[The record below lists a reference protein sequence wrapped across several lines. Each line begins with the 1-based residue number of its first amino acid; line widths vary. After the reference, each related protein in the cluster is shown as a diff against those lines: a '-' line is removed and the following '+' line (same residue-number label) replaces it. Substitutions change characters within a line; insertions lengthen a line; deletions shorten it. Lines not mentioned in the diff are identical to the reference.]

1 MASAGFQDKVSAIQ
15 EIKKKHRLLHAIATF
30 IIFVLFAVIIRFLYE
45 PVASY
50 LDFLPEVSI
59 TLIIPILLFLSVIG
73 LFLSRMLT
81 RQTLRIIEDYSRR
94 LDRILNIT
102 RDLREELYGDI
113 LLEKILD
120 YALSMTQSNAGS
132 LLLLDEEGKL
142 TFKIVKGEKASE
154 IVGTSV
160 EPGKGIVGWV
170 AESGMPLRLE
180 HATGDSRFHAEID
193 AMTGYETRSILC
205 VPLKTGDGVI
215 GVLELLNREGGHTY
229 RVRDEE
235 VLTYLAEQAAISIIK
250 SKFYEDQKNYEIHLT
265 ELLLEAIDYHVQE
278 KSGHAR
284 RVARYSNIIAR
295 TLNMSDGE
303 KKTLYFASL
312 LHDVGFLK
320 IKSDDTYKKEEYMK
334 HPVLGYEMIK
344 PINLYASIAPAILH
358 HHERYDGLGYP
369 SNLKGEDIPL
379 NARIISISEA
389 FDAMVSTASYKVP
402 LNFDEAIEELRR
414 HAGTQFDPELAELF
428 INNVSLELVQ

>member
-1 MASAGFQDKVSAIQ
+1 
-15 EIKKKHRLLHAIATF
+15 
-30 IIFVLFAVIIRFLYE
+30 
-45 PVASY
+45 
-50 LDFLPEVSI
+50 
-59 TLIIPILLFLSVIG
+59 
-73 LFLSRMLT
+73 
-81 RQTLRIIEDYSRR
+81 
-94 LDRILNIT
+94 
-102 RDLREELYGDI
+102 
-113 LLEKILD
+113 
-120 YALSMTQSNAGS
+120 
-132 LLLLDEEGKL
+132 
-142 TFKIVKGEKASE
+142 
-154 IVGTSV
+154 
-160 EPGKGIVGWV
+160 
-170 AESGMPLRLE
+170 
-180 HATGDSRFHAEID
+180 
-193 AMTGYETRSILC
+193 
-205 VPLKTGDGVI
+205 
-215 GVLELLNREGGHTY
+215 
-229 RVRDEE
+229 
-235 VLTYLAEQAAISIIK
+235 
-250 SKFYEDQKNYEIHLT
+250 
-265 ELLLEAIDYHVQE
+265 
-278 KSGHAR
+278 
-284 RVARYSNIIAR
+284 
-295 TLNMSDGE
+295 MSDGE